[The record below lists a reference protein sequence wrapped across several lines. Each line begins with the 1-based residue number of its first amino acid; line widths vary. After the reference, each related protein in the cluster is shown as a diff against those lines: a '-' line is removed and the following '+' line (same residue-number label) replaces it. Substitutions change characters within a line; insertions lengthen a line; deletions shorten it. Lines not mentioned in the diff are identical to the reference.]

1 MYLRSP
7 CLLLSLTTALA
18 AACSPQPNGVLVTLS
33 PDLISSIDGTAHVR
47 ALIVDDRS
55 PVADQ
60 AIRISVVYT
69 DRNGTDHAIAAVDG
83 VTDST
88 GAFETTLEGLAW
100 EGSGTVI
107 AEVVDGAGNALLAD
121 GEPVAGSATFAV
133 LDRTPP
139 TVRIVPPTSD
149 LRVGPGLPLEVAVEV
164 TDEIGVSEV
173 FLEAAGELD
182 RSHSSVVASGAMM
195 ATVTFDFDI
204 PNDARSGPTITLYAL
219 AGDLSGN
226 LAAAE
231 PVVLTVDPDIAIA
244 TATGLDGR
252 LLTDGT
258 AQFLED
264 PTALAMS
271 PKDGLIYVADNAGT
285 SPCNGACIRVVD
297 PADGMVRA
305 GAVVVG
311 NGTLEGIAFDATGD
325 NLYYTDRQDRVMRLT
340 YNTGAMAYQN
350 VTECNIP
357 GNQDPVDPYH
367 LVADATLG
375 LLVADDDSQLLK
387 QHPLACTGE
396 DPQDFTPTAF
406 DSPRG
411 VALGAAGEIFVSD
424 DQLDE
429 IFSVNRS
436 NGNVT
441 SFETHRLDAPRGI
454 EWLAGGS
461 SDFADS
467 LLVANQDGNTVVS
480 TRGQG
485 TARAA
490 VYLRNDPVDV
500 ALDGGTLYVLS
511 RQSSGNRGRIFVVT
525 GF

>member
-1 MYLRSP
+1 MHLRSP
-7 CLLLSLTTALA
+7 WYLPLLTAAL
-18 AACSPQPNGVLVTLS
+18 AACSPEPNGVLVTLS
-33 PDLISSIDGTAHVR
+33 PDVISSIDGTAHVR

-60 AIRISVVYT
+60 AIRISVLYA
-69 DRNGTDHAIAAVDG
+69 DRNGIDHAIAPVDG

-88 GAFETTLEGLAW
+88 GAFEVTLEGLDW
-100 EGSGTVI
+100 EGTGEVT
-107 AEVVDGAGNALLAD
+107 AEVVDAAGAVLMSD
-121 GEPVAGSATFAV
+121 GAAVAGTASFAV

-139 TVRIVPPTSD
+139 TVRILPPTSD
-149 LRVGPGLPLEVAVEV
+149 LRVGPGLPLQVAVEV

-173 FLEAAGELD
+173 FIEASGELD
-182 RSHSSVVASGAMM
+182 RSRSTVVASGATT

-231 PVVLTVDPDIAIA
+231 PVVLIVDPAISIA
-244 TATGLDGR
+244 TPAGLDGG
-252 LLTDGT
+252 LLTDGSP
-258 AQFLED
+258 AFLEN
-264 PTALAMS
+264 PTALAVS
-271 PKDGLIYVADNAGT
+271 PRDGLIYVTDNAGG

-297 PADGMVRA
+297 PADGSVRA

-340 YNTGAMAYQN
+340 YNAGAMAYQN
-350 VTECNIP
+350 ATACNIP
-357 GNQDPVDPYH
+357 GNQNPVDPYH
-367 LVADATLG
+367 LVVDATLG

-387 QHPLACTGE
+387 QHPLACTGD
-396 DPQDFTPTAF
+396 DPQDFTPSAF

-411 VALGAAGEIFVSD
+411 VALGASGEIYVSD
-424 DQLDE
+424 DQRDE
-429 IFSVNRS
+429 VFMVDRA
-436 NGNVT
+436 NGDVT
-441 SFETHRLDAPRGI
+441 RFETRRLDRPHGL
-454 EWLAGGS
+454 EWLGGS

-467 LLVANQDGNTVVS
+467 LLVANRDGNTVLS
-480 TRGQG
+480 TRGDE
-485 TARAA
+485 TSRPVA
-490 VYLRNDPVDV
+490 YLRNDPVDV
-500 ALDGGTLYVLS
+500 ALAGGTLYVLTE
-511 RQSSGNRGRIFVVT
+511 QSAGNRGRIFVVT